1 MRDGWYCLD
10 RDQARVPGQDEKCA
24 EDLCI
29 HGYQIFSQ
37 NEVLTLVFPRTR
49 VIRDIMNIESWATR
63 GSAESAH
70 GWLQSWI
77 TGLAE
82 QYGFRG
88 WREELVPYVSRYG
101 VPREGRLD
109 IVWLDDVYVVA
120 AFEVDGRVKQK
131 SIAKLE
137 NLNAERFIVSY
148 TQRADLWE
156 TRIDGYRSVLAE
168 AGITVL
174 APLCRRTYVDGLIR
188 RWKI

>member
-1 MRDGWYCLD
+1 
-10 RDQARVPGQDEKCA
+10 
-24 EDLCI
+24 
-29 HGYQIFSQ
+29 
-37 NEVLTLVFPRTR
+37 
-49 VIRDIMNIESWATR
+49 MNIESWATR